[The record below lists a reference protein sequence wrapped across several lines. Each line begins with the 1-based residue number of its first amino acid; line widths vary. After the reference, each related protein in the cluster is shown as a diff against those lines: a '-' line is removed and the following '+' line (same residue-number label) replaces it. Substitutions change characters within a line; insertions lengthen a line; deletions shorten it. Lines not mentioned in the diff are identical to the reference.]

1 MADEFNANQISTLL
15 DNLYRIQ
22 PSLWDES
29 ITRIYHNGNN
39 AVIVKSYVGCRVY
52 DFRFTLPWPVHE
64 MMVCCHPVR

>member
-39 AVIVKSYVGCRVY
+39 AVIVKSSVKSSE
-52 DFRFTLPWPVHE
+52 T
-64 MMVCCHPVR
+64 